1 MTKETKAILGSLYRV
16 FLIAVMAQYLNSGK
30 DIFELDLTILKT
42 FLNAGISSVVLVGF
56 NYLNKNDPRYGKNKE
71 Q

>member
-1 MTKETKAILGSLYRV
+1 
-16 FLIAVMAQYLNSGK
+16 MAQYLNSGK

-42 FLNAGISSVVLVGF
+42 FLNAGISSVILVGF

-71 Q
+71 L